1 MPEQDHSQ
9 HHDHSQHSAPEP
21 RRALSADPHDAHA
34 GHGDQVRRP
43 TAAAPGAVHS
53 NHAGHGMQTQPPA
66 ARVGHGEHAQ
76 HAADAKLEE
85 HKGHNKGH
93 GGGHDHAAMMSDPRM
108 AAAMERDMRNRFF
121 VSFLLTIPVI
131 LYSELG
137 ETIFGDMP
145 PAPFGLGMEWMGF
158 ILATPVVLYGGWVF
172 IMGTYDALRSLRLDM
187 SVLIFT
193 GVGPAYLYSVGV
205 TFTGGGE
212 VFYEAAA
219 MLITFVLFG
228 HWMEMRSRRG
238 TTDALRALLTLVPER
253 ALVVRDGQEI
263 EVDTAEVVPGDRIRI
278 RPGQRVPVDGT
289 VLEGR
294 SAIDESLVTGE
305 SLPVDRLEGDQVVA
319 GSVNGDGSLLIEAV
333 GTGSETVL
341 GRIIDLVQN
350 AQASKA
356 PAQRIADRAAAVL
369 VVVAVSSG
377 LLTFGLWMLLD
388 GDTTTAL
395 RFAIAA
401 VVIACPDALGLAT
414 PTAVAVATGLGAQ
427 HKILI
432 KDAATL
438 ERVSAVN
445 AIVLDKTGTIT
456 EGKPQVVELAPARGW
471 EEREL
476 LRYAAAI
483 EQSSTH
489 PLAQAVVN
497 ATHPRGLH
505 QLPPVENAENVPGYG
520 AKGVVEGKEVLVG
533 SLDLLRREGVEASGV
548 EARANEIA
556 SAGRTVVAVAVG
568 GQAAG
573 VIALADVVRESAA
586 GTVRAFKREGIEVAL
601 LTGDNEGTG
610 KAVAAQ
616 VGIDRVFANVKPAD
630 KADYVRR
637 LQTEGKVVA
646 MVGDGVND
654 APALAAAD
662 VGIAIGAGTD
672 VAIET
677 ASVVLMRSDPVDIL
691 KAIDLS
697 KATMRKMKQNL
708 FWASIYNLLAIP
720 LAAGIIYNSTGFQI
734 RPEIAALL
742 MSVSSIIVATNAVL
756 LRRQG
761 QHMDAVEHQMEAQ
774 APRRLESVQA

>member
-1 MPEQDHSQ
+1 MTADNKEFGHQGHHSQ
-9 HHDHSQHSAPEP
+9 GTGQPQRARTVVPEP
-21 RRALSADPHDAHA
+21 SQAPHSNGHA
-34 GHGDQVRRP
+34 GHSGQAP
-43 TAAAPGAVHS
+43 SPAAPLSHDTHPERSKASPSASSGSH
-53 NHAGHGMQTQPPA
+53 Q
-66 ARVGHGEHAQ
+66 
-76 HAADAKLEE
+76 
-85 HKGHNKGH
+85 GH
-93 GGGHDHAAMMSDPRM
+93 GGGHDHAAMMADPRM
-108 AAAMERDMRNRFF
+108 AASMERYMRNRFLI
-121 VSFLLTIPVI
+121 SLLLTVPVV

-137 ETIFGDMP
+137 EAIFGGMP
-145 PAPFGLGMEWMGF
+145 PAPFGLSMEWMGF
-158 ILATPVVLYGGWVF
+158 LVATPVVLYGGWVF
-172 IMGTYDALRSLRLDM
+172 IQGTFYALRGRTLDM
-187 SVLIFT
+187 SVLITT
-193 GVGPAYLYSVGV
+193 GVAAAYLYSVGV

-253 ALVVRDGQEI
+253 ALVVRQGNEF
-263 EVDTAEVVPGDRIRI
+263 EVDTAEVVPGDRVRV
-278 RPGQRVPVDGT
+278 RPGQRVPVDGR

-294 SAIDESLVTGE
+294 SSIDESLVTGE
-305 SLPVDRLEGDQVVA
+305 SLPVERGVGDDLVA
-319 GSVNGDGSLLIEAV
+319 GSVNGDGLLLIEAV
-333 GTGSETVL
+333 GIGSETVL
-341 GRIIDLVQN
+341 GRIIGLVQN
-350 AQASKA
+350 AQASRA
-356 PAQRIADRAAAVL
+356 PAQRIADRAAALL
-369 VVVAVSSG
+369 VVVAVGSG
-377 LLTFGLWMLLD
+377 LLTFAGWMLFD
-388 GDTTTAL
+388 GEPATSL

-414 PTAVAVATGLGAQ
+414 PTAVAVATGLGAR

-456 EGKPQVVELAPARGW
+456 EGRPRVVELAPAPGW

-476 LRYAAAI
+476 LRFAAAL
-483 EQSSTH
+483 ERSSTH
-489 PLAQAVVN
+489 PLAEAVVN
-497 ATHPRGLH
+497 ATHSHGLH
-505 QLPPVENAENVPGYG
+505 DLPGFEDAENVPGYG
-520 AKGVVEGKEVLVG
+520 ARGLVEGKQVLVG
-533 SLDLLRREGVEASGV
+533 SLDLLRREGVEANALES
-548 EARANEIA
+548 RANEIA
-556 SAGRTVVAVAVG
+556 SAGRTVVAVAVD

-573 VIALADVVRESAA
+573 VIALADVVRPTAA
-586 GTVRAFKREGIEVAL
+586 ATVRAFRKQGIEVSL

-610 KAVAAQ
+610 RAVAALA
-616 VGIDRVFANVKPAD
+616 GIDRVFANVKPAD
-630 KADYVRR
+630 KADYVRK
-637 LQTEGKVVA
+637 LQAEGKVVA

-677 ASVVLMRSDPVDIL
+677 ASVVLMRSDPIDIL

-720 LAAGIIYNSTGFQI
+720 LAAGLLYSSTGLQI
-734 RPEIAALL
+734 RPEMAALL

-761 QHMDAVEHQMEAQ
+761 KHLRSVEEEAHREMPL
-774 APRRLESVQA
+774 ALEPASA

>member
-1 MPEQDHSQ
+1 MN
-9 HHDHSQHSAPEP
+9 HDE
-21 RRALSADPHDAHA
+21 HA
-34 GHGDQVRRP
+34 GHGAKPDNPKQHP
-43 TAAAPGAVHS
+43 LG
-53 NHAGHGMQTQPPA
+53 QTQAHHGGDDHSAHQMLQVDHSQQQIPVA
-66 ARVGHGEHAQ
+66 DHARHEFPGGDHA
-76 HAADAKLEE
+76 E
-85 HKGHNKGH
+85 HKKA
-93 GGGHDHAAMMSDPRM
+93 GGGHDHAAMMSDPSM
-108 AAAMERDMRNRFF
+108 AKAMERDMRNRFL

-137 ETIFGDMP
+137 ATLFGDMP
-145 PAPFGLGMEWMGF
+145 PAPFGLSMVWMGF

-172 IMGTYDALRSLRLDM
+172 ILGTYAALSSLRLDM

-193 GVGPAYLYSVGV
+193 GVAAAYLYSVGV
-205 TFTGGGE
+205 TFNGGGE

-253 ALVVRDGQEI
+253 ALVVRDGQDI
-263 EVDTAEVVPGDRIRI
+263 EVNTAEVVRGDRVRI
-278 RPGQRVPVDGT
+278 RPGQRVPVDGI

-294 SAIDESLVTGE
+294 SSVDESLVTGE
-305 SLPVDRLEGDQVVA
+305 SLPVERREGDQVVA
-319 GSVNGDGSLLIEAV
+319 GSVNGDGLLLIEAV

-341 GRIIDLVQN
+341 GRIIQLVQN

-369 VVVAVSSG
+369 VVVAVGSG
-377 LLTFGLWMLLD
+377 LLTFGLWMLFD

-456 EGKPQVVELAPARGW
+456 EGKPQVVETAPASGW
-471 EEREL
+471 SEREL
-476 LRYAAAI
+476 LRYAAAL

-497 ATHPRGLH
+497 ATHPLGLH
-505 QLPPVENAENVPGYG
+505 ELPAFLDAENVPGYG
-520 AKGVVEGKEVLVG
+520 AKGFVAGKQVLVG
-533 SLDLLRREGVEASGV
+533 NLDLLRREGVAADILEAQAERV
-548 EARANEIA
+548 A

-568 GQAAG
+568 GEPAG
-573 VIALADVVRESAA
+573 VIALADVVRASAA
-586 GTVRAFKREGIEVAL
+586 GTVRAFQEQGIEVAL

-610 KAVAAQ
+610 RAVAAQ
-616 VGIDRVFANVKPAD
+616 VGIKRVFANVKPAE
-630 KADYVRR
+630 KAEYVRQ
-637 LQTEGKVVA
+637 LQAEGKVVA

-708 FWASIYNLLAIP
+708 FWASIYNILAIP
-720 LAAGIIYNSTGFQI
+720 LAAGIIYSSTGFQV

-761 QHMDAVEHQMEAQ
+761 RHMDEVEREVVVQERAHLRQ
-774 APRRLESVQA
+774 ANA

>member
-21 RRALSADPHDAHA
+21 RRASPADPHDVHSSH
-34 GHGDQVRRP
+34 GHHVPRP
-43 TAAAPGAVHS
+43 TAAAPDAGHTD
-53 NHAGHGMQTQPPA
+53 HAGHGVQSPSPG

-76 HAADAKLEE
+76 HAAEAAGDE
-85 HKGHNKGH
+85 HNGHGKGH

-108 AAAMERDMRNRFF
+108 AAAMERDMRNRFL

-172 IMGTYDALRSLRLDM
+172 ILGTYYALRSLRLDM

-193 GVGPAYLYSVGV
+193 GVAAAYLYSVGV

-253 ALVVRDGQEI
+253 ALVVRDGQEL
-263 EVDTAEVVPGDRIRI
+263 EVDTAEVVPGDRVRI

-294 SAIDESLVTGE
+294 SSIDESLVTGE
-305 SLPVDRLEGDQVVA
+305 SLPVERREGDQVVA
-319 GSVNGDGSLLIEAV
+319 GSVNGDGLLLIEAV

-341 GRIIDLVQN
+341 GRIIELVQN

-377 LLTFGLWMLLD
+377 LLTFALWMLVD
-388 GDTTTAL
+388 GDATTAL

-456 EGKPQVVELAPARGW
+456 EGRPRVVEIAPAEGW
-471 EEREL
+471 DERRL

-483 EQSSTH
+483 GSSSSM
-489 PLAQAVVN
+489 PIRG
-497 ATHPRGLH
+497 PRGDFW
-505 QLPPVENAENVPGYG
+505 ARCW
-520 AKGVVEGKEVLVG
+520 
-533 SLDLLRREGVEASGV
+533 RRC
-548 EARANEIA
+548 
-556 SAGRTVVAVAVG
+556 
-568 GQAAG
+568 
-573 VIALADVVRESAA
+573 
-586 GTVRAFKREGIEVAL
+586 
-601 LTGDNEGTG
+601 GTG
-610 KAVAAQ
+610 
-616 VGIDRVFANVKPAD
+616 RFCLPARWCRWT
-630 KADYVRR
+630 RR
-637 LQTEGKVVA
+637 CPWGRG
-646 MVGDGVND
+646 GD
-654 APALAAAD
+654 
-662 VGIAIGAGTD
+662 
-672 VAIET
+672 
-677 ASVVLMRSDPVDIL
+677 
-691 KAIDLS
+691 
-697 KATMRKMKQNL
+697 
-708 FWASIYNLLAIP
+708 
-720 LAAGIIYNSTGFQI
+720 
-734 RPEIAALL
+734 
-742 MSVSSIIVATNAVL
+742 
-756 LRRQG
+756 
-761 QHMDAVEHQMEAQ
+761 
-774 APRRLESVQA
+774 

>member
-1 MPEQDHSQ
+1 
-9 HHDHSQHSAPEP
+9 
-21 RRALSADPHDAHA
+21 
-34 GHGDQVRRP
+34 
-43 TAAAPGAVHS
+43 
-53 NHAGHGMQTQPPA
+53 
-66 ARVGHGEHAQ
+66 
-76 HAADAKLEE
+76 
-85 HKGHNKGH
+85 
-93 GGGHDHAAMMSDPRM
+93 M
-108 AAAMERDMRNRFF
+108 AAAMERDMRNRFL

-137 ETIFGDMP
+137 ETIFGEMP
-145 PAPFGLGMEWMGF
+145 PAPFGLSMEWMGF

-172 IMGTYDALRSLRLDM
+172 ILGTYYALRSLRLDM

-193 GVGPAYLYSVGV
+193 GVAAAYLYSVGV

-253 ALVVRDGQEI
+253 ALVVRDGQDI
-263 EVDTAEVVPGDRIRI
+263 EVDTAEVVPGDRVRI
-278 RPGQRVPVDGT
+278 RPGQRVPVDGM

-294 SAIDESLVTGE
+294 SSIDESLVTGE
-305 SLPVDRLEGDQVVA
+305 SLPVERREGDQVVA
-319 GSVNGDGSLLIEAV
+319 GSVNGDGLLLIEAV

-341 GRIIDLVQN
+341 GRIIELVQN

-377 LLTFGLWMLLD
+377 LLTFALWMLLD

-456 EGKPQVVELAPARGW
+456 EGKPQVVEIAPTSGW
-471 EEREL
+471 SEREL
-476 LRYAAAI
+476 LRYAAAL

-497 ATHPRGLH
+497 ATHPLGLH
-505 QLPPVENAENVPGYG
+505 ELPAFLDAENVPGYG
-520 AKGVVEGKEVLVG
+520 AKGVVEGKRVLVG
-533 SLDLLRREGVEASGV
+533 NLDLLRREGVAVGALGAEADRV
-548 EARANEIA
+548 A

-568 GQAAG
+568 GEPAG
-573 VIALADVVRESAA
+573 VIALADVVRASAA
-586 GTVRAFKREGIEVAL
+586 GTVRAFQKQGIEVAL

-610 KAVAAQ
+610 RAVAAQ
-616 VGIDRVFANVKPAD
+616 VGIDRVFANVKPGE
-630 KADYVRR
+630 KADYVRK
-637 LQTEGKVVA
+637 LQAEGKVVA

-708 FWASIYNLLAIP
+708 FWASIYNVLAIP

-761 QHMDAVEHQMEAQ
+761 QHMDEVERDVVVQERAHLREAN
-774 APRRLESVQA
+774 A

>member
-1 MPEQDHSQ
+1 M
-9 HHDHSQHSAPEP
+9 
-21 RRALSADPHDAHA
+21 
-34 GHGDQVRRP
+34 
-43 TAAAPGAVHS
+43 
-53 NHAGHGMQTQPPA
+53 
-66 ARVGHGEHAQ
+66 
-76 HAADAKLEE
+76 
-85 HKGHNKGH
+85 
-93 GGGHDHAAMMSDPRM
+93 
-108 AAAMERDMRNRFF
+108 
-121 VSFLLTIPVI
+121 SFLFTIPVI

-137 ETIFGDMP
+137 ETIFGEMP
-145 PAPFGLGMEWMGF
+145 PAPFGLSMEWMGF

-172 IMGTYDALRSLRLDM
+172 ILGTYYALRSLRLDM

-193 GVGPAYLYSVGV
+193 GVAAAYLYSVGV

-253 ALVVRDGQEI
+253 ALVVRDGQDI
-263 EVDTAEVVPGDRIRI
+263 EVDTAEVVPGDRVRI
-278 RPGQRVPVDGT
+278 RPGQRVPVDGM

-294 SAIDESLVTGE
+294 SSIDESLVTGE
-305 SLPVDRLEGDQVVA
+305 SLPVERREGDQVVA
-319 GSVNGDGSLLIEAV
+319 GSVNGDGLLLIEAV

-341 GRIIDLVQN
+341 GRIIELVQN

-377 LLTFGLWMLLD
+377 LLTFALWMLLD

-456 EGKPQVVELAPARGW
+456 EGKPQVVEIAPTSGW
-471 EEREL
+471 SEREL
-476 LRYAAAI
+476 LRYAAAL

-497 ATHPRGLH
+497 ATHPLGLH
-505 QLPPVENAENVPGYG
+505 ELPAFLDAENVPGYG
-520 AKGVVEGKEVLVG
+520 AKGVVEGKRVLVG
-533 SLDLLRREGVEASGV
+533 NLDLLRREGVAVGALGAEADRV
-548 EARANEIA
+548 A

-568 GQAAG
+568 GEPAG
-573 VIALADVVRESAA
+573 VIALADVVRASAA
-586 GTVRAFKREGIEVAL
+586 GTVRAFQKQGIEVAL

-610 KAVAAQ
+610 RAVAAQ
-616 VGIDRVFANVKPAD
+616 VGIDRVFANVKPGE
-630 KADYVRR
+630 KADYVRK
-637 LQTEGKVVA
+637 LQAEGKVVA

-708 FWASIYNLLAIP
+708 FWASIYNVLAIP

-761 QHMDAVEHQMEAQ
+761 QHMDEVERDVVVQERAHLREAN
-774 APRRLESVQA
+774 A

>member
-1 MPEQDHSQ
+1 MADSPSNRHNHSGRPMAPRSHGQ
-9 HHDHSQHSAPEP
+9 SAPAEP
-21 RRALSADPHDAHA
+21 RPSAEQHQHA
-34 GHGDQVRRP
+34 P
-43 TAAAPGAVHS
+43 PAAAPGHGD
-53 NHAGHGMQTQPPA
+53 HA
-66 ARVGHGEHAQ
+66 EK
-76 HAADAKLEE
+76 DAEQDLDL
-85 HKGHNKGH
+85 HKGHGKRH
-93 GGGHDHAAMMSDPRM
+93 GGGHDHAAMMSDPTM
-108 AAAMERDMRNRFF
+108 AAAMERDMRNRFL
-121 VSFLLTIPVI
+121 VSLVLTIPVI

-137 ETIFGDMP
+137 QTIFGDMP
-145 PAPFGLGMEWMGF
+145 PAPFGLGMEWMGL
-158 ILATPVVLYGGWVF
+158 ILATPVVIYGGWVF
-172 IMGTYDALRSLRLDM
+172 LLGTYHALRSLRLDM
-187 SVLIFT
+187 SVLITT
-193 GVGPAYLYSVGV
+193 GVAAAYLYSVGV
-205 TFTGGGE
+205 TLTGGGE

-238 TTDALRALLTLVPER
+238 TTDALRALLTLVPDK
-253 ALVVRDGQEI
+253 ALVVRNGQEV
-263 EVDTAEVVPGDRIRI
+263 EVDTTSVVPGDRVRV
-278 RPGQRVPVDGT
+278 RPGQRTPVDGRII
-289 VLEGR
+289 EGR

-305 SLPVDRLEGDQVVA
+305 SLPVERTVGDDVVA
-319 GSVNGDGSLLIEAV
+319 GSVNGDGLLLVEAV

-369 VVVAVSSG
+369 VVVAVGSG
-377 LLTFGLWMLLD
+377 LLTFALWLALD
-388 GDTTTAL
+388 GEVDTAL

-414 PTAVAVATGLGAQ
+414 PTAVAVATGLGAR

-438 ERVSAVN
+438 ERLSSVN

-456 EGKPQVVELAPARGW
+456 EGKPEVVEVVPADGRDAT
-471 EEREL
+471 EL
-476 LRYAAAI
+476 LRFAAAL

-497 ATHPRGLH
+497 AAHRYGIH
-505 QLPPVENAENVPGYG
+505 QLPAFESAENVPGYG
-520 AKGVVEGKEVLVG
+520 AKGVVQGKQVLVG
-533 SLDLLRREGVEASGV
+533 NLDLLARESVATDVLASSAQRV
-548 EARANEIA
+548 AQ
-556 SAGRTVVAVAVG
+556 AGRTVVTVAIDG
-568 GQAAG
+568 GPAG
-573 VIALADVVRESAA
+573 VIALADVVRPSAA
-586 GTVRAFKREGIEVAL
+586 GTIRAFQREGIEVSL

-610 KAVAAQ
+610 RAVALQ
-616 VGIDRVFANVKPAD
+616 VGIERVFANVKPAD
-630 KADYVRR
+630 KANYVRK
-637 LQTEGKVVA
+637 LQAEGKVVA

-697 KATMRKMKQNL
+697 RATMRKMKQNL
-708 FWASIYNLLAIP
+708 FWASIYNLAAIP
-720 LAAGIIYNSTGFQI
+720 LAAGVLYSSTGFQI

-742 MSVSSIIVATNAVL
+742 MSVSSIIVATNAIL

-761 QHMDAVEHQMEAQ
+761 DHMEQVEKAVRQQPMTKKLQPAI
-774 APRRLESVQA
+774 PRS

>member
-1 MPEQDHSQ
+1 MNHDEHAGHGAKPGSPKQHPLGQTQAHHGGDDHSAHQMPPVDHSQ
-9 HHDHSQHSAPEP
+9 HQIPVADHARHQAPGG
-21 RRALSADPHDAHA
+21 DHA
-34 GHGDQVRRP
+34 GHKK
-43 TAAAPGAVHS
+43 A
-53 NHAGHGMQTQPPA
+53 
-66 ARVGHGEHAQ
+66 
-76 HAADAKLEE
+76 
-85 HKGHNKGH
+85 
-93 GGGHDHAAMMSDPRM
+93 GGGHDHAAMMSDPSM
-108 AAAMERDMRNRFF
+108 AKAMERDMRNRFL

-137 ETIFGDMP
+137 ATLFGDMP
-145 PAPFGLGMEWMGF
+145 PAPFGLSMEWMGF

-172 IMGTYDALRSLRLDM
+172 ILGTYAALRSLRLDM

-193 GVGPAYLYSVGV
+193 GVAAAYLYSVGV

-253 ALVVRDGQEI
+253 ALVVRDGQDI
-263 EVDTAEVVPGDRIRI
+263 EVNTAEVVRGDRVRI

-294 SAIDESLVTGE
+294 SSIDESLVTGE
-305 SLPVDRLEGDQVVA
+305 SLPVERREGDQVVA
-319 GSVNGDGSLLIEAV
+319 GSVNGDGLLLIEAV

-341 GRIIDLVQN
+341 GRIIQLVQN

-369 VVVAVSSG
+369 VVVAVGSG
-377 LLTFGLWMLLD
+377 LLTFALWMLLD

-456 EGKPQVVELAPARGW
+456 EGKPQVVEIAPASGW
-471 EEREL
+471 SQREL
-476 LRYAAAI
+476 LRYAAAL

-497 ATHPRGLH
+497 ATHPLGLH
-505 QLPPVENAENVPGYG
+505 ELPAFRDAENVPGYG
-520 AKGVVEGKEVLVG
+520 AKGFVEGKQVLVG
-533 SLDLLRREGVEASGV
+533 NLDLLRREGIAADILEAQAERV
-548 EARANEIA
+548 A

-568 GQAAG
+568 AEPAG
-573 VIALADVVRESAA
+573 VIALSDVVRASAA
-586 GTVRAFKREGIEVAL
+586 GTVRAFQQQGIEVAL

-610 KAVAAQ
+610 RAVAAQ
-616 VGIDRVFANVKPAD
+616 VGIKRVFANVKPAE
-630 KADYVRR
+630 KAEYVRQ
-637 LQTEGKVVA
+637 LQAEGKVVA

-708 FWASIYNLLAIP
+708 FWASIYNILAIP

-761 QHMDAVEHQMEAQ
+761 RHMDEVEREVVVQERAHLREAN
-774 APRRLESVQA
+774 A

>member
-1 MPEQDHSQ
+1 MSDKNHSQ
-9 HHDHSQHSAPEP
+9 HEP
-21 RRALSADPHDAHA
+21 MDDSRSGPPRETSSHQHDAHTGGGSQPTSQPA
-34 GHGDQVRRP
+34 HDARASSDAHSDHAQHGGGAAPLPSAEVGHGD
-43 TAAAPGAVHS
+43 
-53 NHAGHGMQTQPPA
+53 
-66 ARVGHGEHAQ
+66 HAQ
-76 HAADAKLEE
+76 HAAEATLDA
-85 HKGHNKGH
+85 HKGH

-108 AAAMERDMRNRFF
+108 AAAMERDMRNRFL
-121 VSFLLTIPVI
+121 VSFILTIPVI

-137 ETIFGDMP
+137 EKIFGGTP
-145 PAPFGLGMEWMGF
+145 PAPFGLSMEWMGF
-158 ILATPVVLYGGWVF
+158 FLTTPVVLYGGWVF
-172 IMGTYDALRSLRLDM
+172 IVGTWDALRSLRLDM

-193 GVGPAYLYSVGV
+193 GVSAAYLYSVGV

-238 TTDALRALLTLVPER
+238 TTDALRALLTLVPEK
-253 ALVVRDGQEI
+253 ALVVRDGQEL
-263 EVDTAEVVPGDRIRI
+263 EVDTAEVVPGDWVRI
-278 RPGQRVPVDGT
+278 RPGQRVPVDGKII
-289 VLEGR
+289 EGR

-305 SLPVDRLEGDQVVA
+305 SLPVERVEGDNVVA
-319 GSVNGDGSLLIEAV
+319 GSVNGDGLLLIEAV

-356 PAQRIADRAAAVL
+356 PAQRIADKAAAIL
-369 VVVAVSSG
+369 VVVAVGSG
-377 LLTFGLWMLLD
+377 LLTFVLWMLFD
-388 GDTTTAL
+388 GDVDIAL

-438 ERVSAVN
+438 ERVSSVD

-456 EGKPQVVELAPARGW
+456 EGKPQVVELAPAAGW
-471 EEREL
+471 DEREM
-476 LRYAAAI
+476 LRFAAAL
-483 EQSSTH
+483 EQTSTH
-489 PLAQAVVN
+489 PLAEAVVN
-497 ATHPRGLH
+497 AMHPRGLH
-505 QLPPVENAENVPGYG
+505 ELPAVDDAENVPGYG
-520 AKGVVEGKEVLVG
+520 LKGTVEGKQVLVG

-548 EARANEIA
+548 ESRANQIA
-556 SAGRTVVAVAVG
+556 SAGRTVVTVAVG

-573 VIALADVVRESAA
+573 VIALADVVRASAA
-586 GTVRAFKREGIEVAL
+586 GTVRAFKEEGIEVAL

-610 KAVAAQ
+610 KAVGAQ

-630 KADYVRR
+630 KAEYIRR
-637 LQTEGKVVA
+637 LQAEGKVVA

-708 FWASIYNLLAIP
+708 AWASVYNVAAIP
-720 LAAGIIYNSTGFQI
+720 LAAGILYNSTGFQI
-734 RPEIAALL
+734 RPEISALL
-742 MSVSSIIVATNAVL
+742 MSVSSIIVALNAVS

-761 QHMDAVEHQMEAQ
+761 DRMDEAERGIE
-774 APRRLESVQA
+774 AHARTRTEGARA

>member
-1 MPEQDHSQ
+1 
-9 HHDHSQHSAPEP
+9 
-21 RRALSADPHDAHA
+21 
-34 GHGDQVRRP
+34 
-43 TAAAPGAVHS
+43 
-53 NHAGHGMQTQPPA
+53 
-66 ARVGHGEHAQ
+66 
-76 HAADAKLEE
+76 
-85 HKGHNKGH
+85 
-93 GGGHDHAAMMSDPRM
+93 MMSDPRM
-108 AAAMERDMRNRFF
+108 AAAMERDMRNRFL

-137 ETIFGDMP
+137 DTIFGEMP

-158 ILATPVVLYGGWVF
+158 LLATPVVLYGGWVF

-187 SVLIFT
+187 SVLITT
-193 GVGPAYLYSVGV
+193 GVAAAYVYSVGV

-228 HWMEMRSRRG
+228 HWMEMKSRRG
-238 TTDALRALLTLVPER
+238 TTDSLRALLTLVPEK
-253 ALVVRDGQEI
+253 AIVVRDGQEL
-263 EVDTAEVVPGDRIRI
+263 EVDTAEVLPGDRVRI
-278 RPGQRVPVDGT
+278 RPGQRVPIDGT

-294 SAIDESLVTGE
+294 SSIDESLVTGE
-305 SLPVDRLEGDQVVA
+305 SLPVERAVGEQVVA
-319 GSVNGDGSLLIEAV
+319 GSVNGDGTLLIEAV

-341 GRIIDLVQN
+341 GRIIELVQN

-356 PAQRIADRAAAVL
+356 PAQRIADKAAAIL
-369 VVVAVSSG
+369 VVVAVGSG
-377 LLTFGLWMLLD
+377 LLTFALWMLLD
-388 GDTTTAL
+388 GETTTAL
-395 RFAIAA
+395 RFAIAT

-414 PTAVAVATGLGAQ
+414 PTAVAVATGLGAR

-438 ERVSAVN
+438 ERVSSVN

-456 EGKPQVVELAPARGW
+456 EGKPQVAELASAEGW
-471 EEREL
+471 NDREL
-476 LRYAAAI
+476 LRFAAAL

-489 PLAQAVVN
+489 PLANAVVT
-497 ATHPRGLH
+497 AARSHGLH
-505 QLPPVENAENVPGYG
+505 ELPPFEDAENVPGYG
-520 AKGVVEGKEVLVG
+520 AKGMVEGQQVLVG
-533 SLDLLRREGVEASGV
+533 NLDLLRREGVEASGV

-568 GQAAG
+568 GKAAG
-573 VIALADVVRESAA
+573 VIALADVVRPSAA
-586 GTVRAFKREGIEVAL
+586 GTVRAFKNEGIEVSL

-630 KADYVRR
+630 KADYVRK
-637 LQTEGKVVA
+637 LQAEGKVVA

-708 FWASIYNLLAIP
+708 FWASIYNLAAIP
-720 LAAGIIYNSTGFQI
+720 LAAGILYESAGFQI

-761 QHMDAVEHQMEAQ
+761 GRMEEVEREVVVRDGRPLLTAQ
-774 APRRLESVQA
+774 P